1 MVSWGFHKT
10 LKTDIGEEF
19 LGKVDF
25 ITLGNILCVE
35 EIWDSCGRR
44 HSSVAF
50 RRFPPQQCQTLFSYY
65 HLNWEALIYK
75 KSWSRSRGKL
85 KSLTW
90 LDLKFV
96 LSSHLSIQQPGH
108 TSHILFEKGI
118 VPGLESASVIWKTV
132 GHPSHVR
139 YRLLHNVKIQRE
151 GKDDYSEYLIAK
163 RIITNVGLMW
173 FEWCYCAIEV
183 AISEDPLRIFADQS
197 HRSAN
202 LSVMIAMINI
212 TCVLYM

>member
-1 MVSWGFHKT
+1 MVSGEFHKT

-50 RRFPPQQCQTLFSYY
+50 RRFPPQQFQTLFSYY

-96 LSSHLSIQQPGH
+96 LSSHLSIQQQPVH
-108 TSHILFEKGI
+108 TSHILFEKQRELSRVWNPLQWSERLLGI
-118 VPGLESASVIWKTV
+118 LPMSVIVSYTTWK
-132 GHPSHVR
+132 SS
-139 YRLLHNVKIQRE
+139 VK
-151 GKDDYSEYLIAK
+151 AK
-163 RIITNVGLMW
+163 MTRN
-173 FEWCYCAIEV
+173 
-183 AISEDPLRIFADQS
+183 ISLQGR
-197 HRSAN
+197 
-202 LSVMIAMINI
+202 
-212 TCVLYM
+212 